1 MEFGVP
7 REIRDLEMRVGLTPA
22 GVLALTQAGHTV
34 HVERD
39 AGLGSGFTDE
49 HYRQSG
55 AQIVYA
61 TAEAYGRADVVVKIA
76 RPTAA
81 EHRLFRSGQII
92 CSFLHLRV
100 ASPDLLAA
108 LAEREITAIAY
119 EELEEDDGVRP
130 VLLPASEVAGRMAPI
145 IAGQLLRSGQSLPGQ
160 QGLGILMSGLP
171 GVPAAVVVIVGAGV
185 VASNAARAFIGM
197 GAEVTVLGRDVRKLR
212 HIEDC
217 CAGHVTTM
225 LANEYNLKRAV
236 QFADVLV
243 GAVLDPGKRAP
254 MLISRE
260 MIRSMRP
267 GSIII
272 DFSIDEG
279 GCIETSRPT
288 TLRDPIYIA
297 EGIIHHCVPNIT
309 SAVARTTSYAITN
322 AALPYLQLI
331 GNHGMLNATQKR
343 ADLLRGVV
351 LYQGKIAHP
360 DTATALGKEIET
372 HLSPADAAFKEV
384 TR

>member
-34 HVERD
+34 YVERD
-39 AGLGSGFTDE
+39 AGLGCGFTDE
-49 HYRQSG
+49 AYRQSG
-55 AQIVYA
+55 AQIVYS
-61 TAEAYGRADVVVKIA
+61 TAEAYGRADIVTKIA

-81 EHRLFRSGQII
+81 EHRLFRSGQAI

-108 LAEREITAIAY
+108 LTEHEITAISY
-119 EELEEDDGVRP
+119 EELEEEDGVRP

-145 IAGQLLRSGQSLPGQ
+145 IAGNLLRSGQSLPGQ

-171 GVPAAVVVIVGAGV
+171 GVPAAAVVIVGSGV
-185 VASNAARAFIGM
+185 VAGNAARAFVGM
-197 GAEVTVLGRDVRKLR
+197 GAEVTILGRDVRKLR
-212 HIEDC
+212 KIEQQS
-217 CAGHVTTM
+217 GGTVTTM

-236 QFADVLV
+236 EFADVLV

-254 MLISRE
+254 VLISRE

-267 GSIII
+267 GSIVI

-288 TLRDPIYIA
+288 TLRDPIYMA
-297 EGIIHHCVPNIT
+297 EGVIHHCVPNIT

-322 AALPYLQLI
+322 AALPYLLSI
-331 GNHGMLNATQKR
+331 GEYGLLGAIDRK

-351 LYQGKIAHP
+351 LHQGKMAHP
-360 DTATALGKEIET
+360 DIASVLAKKVEV
-372 HLSPADAAFKEV
+372 HLSPGDAAFKEV

>member
-34 HVERD
+34 YVERD
-39 AGLGSGFTDE
+39 AGLGCGFTDE
-49 HYRQSG
+49 AYRQAG
-55 AQIVYA
+55 AQIVYS
-61 TAEAYGRADVVVKIA
+61 TAEAYGRADTVTKIA

-81 EHRLFRSGQII
+81 EHRLFRPGQVI
-92 CSFLHLRV
+92 CAFLHLRV
-100 ASPDLLAA
+100 ASSDLLAA
-108 LAEREITAIAY
+108 LTTHEITAISY

-145 IAGQLLRSGQSLPGQ
+145 IAGNLLCSGQSLPGQ

-171 GVPAAVVVIVGAGV
+171 GVPAAAVVIVGAGV
-185 VASNAARAFIGM
+185 VAGNAARAFKGM

-212 HIEDC
+212 QIEQQS
-217 CAGHVTTM
+217 GGTVTTM
-225 LANEYNLKRAV
+225 LANEYNLKRAAK
-236 QFADVLV
+236 FADVLV
-243 GAVLDPGKRAP
+243 GAVRDPGKRAP
-254 MLISRE
+254 VLITRE
-260 MIRSMRP
+260 MIQSMRP
-267 GSIII
+267 GSLVI

-297 EGIIHHCVPNIT
+297 EGVIHHCVPNIT
-309 SAVARTTSYAITN
+309 SAVARTTSYAVTN
-322 AALPYLQLI
+322 AALPYLLAI
-331 GNHGMLNATQKR
+331 GEQGLLGAVEKR

-351 LYQGKIAHP
+351 LYQGKMAHP
-360 DTATALGKEIET
+360 TIASVLAKEVEVHLSSGDTA
-372 HLSPADAAFKEV
+372 FKDV

>member
-34 HVERD
+34 YVERD

-49 HYRQSG
+49 SYRQSG
-55 AQIVYA
+55 AQIVYS
-61 TAEAYGRADVVVKIA
+61 TAEAYGRTDVVTKIA

-81 EHRLFRSGQII
+81 EHRLFRPGQVI

-108 LAEREITAIAY
+108 LTQHEITAISY

-145 IAGQLLRSGQSLPGQ
+145 IAGNLLRSGQSLPGQ

-171 GVPAAVVVIVGAGV
+171 GVPAAAIVIVGSGV
-185 VASNAARAFIGM
+185 VASNAARAFVGI
-197 GAEVTVLGRDVRKLR
+197 GAEVTILGRDVRKLR
-212 HIEDC
+212 KIEQESD
-217 CAGHVTTM
+217 GKVTTM
-225 LANEYNLKRAV
+225 LANEYNLQRAV
-236 QFADVLV
+236 KFADVLV

-254 MLISRE
+254 VLVTRE

-267 GSIII
+267 GSIAI

-288 TLRDPIYIA
+288 TLRDPIYMA

-322 AALPYLQLI
+322 AAIPYLLAIGQHGLI
-331 GNHGMLNATQKR
+331 SAIEQK

-351 LYQGKIAHP
+351 LRQGKMAHP
-360 DTATALGKEIET
+360 DIAAALGKEIDI
-372 HLSPADAAFKEV
+372 HLSPGDAAFKEV

>member
-34 HVERD
+34 YVERD

-49 HYRQSG
+49 AYRQSG
-55 AQIVYA
+55 AQIVYS
-61 TAEAYGRADVVVKIA
+61 TAEAYGRADVVTKIA

-81 EHRLFRSGQII
+81 EHRLFRPGQTI
-92 CSFLHLRV
+92 CSFFHLRV
-100 ASPDLLAA
+100 SSPDLFAA
-108 LAEREITAIAY
+108 LNEHEITAISY

-130 VLLPASEVAGRMAPI
+130 VLMPASEIAGRMAPV
-145 IAGQLLRSGQSLPGQ
+145 IAGNLLRSGQSLPDQ

-171 GVPAAVVVIVGAGV
+171 GVPAAAIVIIGSGV
-185 VASNAARAFIGM
+185 VASNAARTFVGM
-197 GAEVTVLGRDVRKLR
+197 GAEVTILGRDVRKLR
-212 HIEDC
+212 KIEQQSG
-217 CAGHVTTM
+217 AAVTTM

-236 QFADVLV
+236 KFADVLV

-254 MLISRE
+254 VLVSRE

-267 GSIII
+267 GSIVI

-288 TLRDPIYIA
+288 TLRDPIYMA
-297 EGIIHHCVPNIT
+297 ESVIHHCVPNIT

-322 AALPYLQLI
+322 AALPYILAI
-331 GNHGMLNATQKR
+331 GENGLLGAIEKK

-351 LYQGKIAHP
+351 LYQGKMAHP
-360 DTATALGKEIET
+360 DIAAALGTEIDI
-372 HLSPADAAFKEV
+372 HLSPGDTAFKEI

>member
-22 GVLALTQAGHTV
+22 GVLTLTQAGHTV

-39 AGLGSGFTDE
+39 AGIGCGFTDE
-49 HYRQSG
+49 HYRQAG
-55 AQIVYA
+55 AQIVYS
-61 TAEAYGRADVVVKIA
+61 TAEAYGRADVVTKIA

-81 EHRLFRSGQII
+81 EHRLFRSGQTI
-92 CSFLHLRV
+92 CSFLHMRV

-108 LAEREITAIAY
+108 LIEHEITAISY

-160 QGLGILMSGLP
+160 RGLGILMSGLP
-171 GVPAAVVVIVGAGV
+171 GVPAATVVIVGAGV
-185 VASNAARAFIGM
+185 VASNAARACVGM
-197 GAEVTVLGRDVRKLR
+197 GAEVTILGRDVRKLR
-212 HIEDC
+212 RIEEHC
-217 CAGHVTTM
+217 GGSVTTM

-254 MLISRE
+254 VLITRE

-267 GSIII
+267 GSIAI

-288 TLRDPIYIA
+288 TLRDPIYLA
-297 EGIIHHCVPNIT
+297 EGVIHHCVPNIT

-322 AALPYLQLI
+322 AALPYLLTL
-331 GNHGMLNATQKR
+331 GELGLLGAVQKK

-351 LYQGKIAHP
+351 LHQGKMAHP
-360 DTATALGKEIET
+360 EIAASLGKEVEI
-372 HLSPADAAFKEV
+372 HLSPGDAAFKEV

>member
-34 HVERD
+34 YVERD
-39 AGLGSGFTDE
+39 AGLGTGFTDE
-49 HYRQSG
+49 SYRQSG
-55 AQIVYA
+55 AQIVYS
-61 TAEAYGRADVVVKIA
+61 TAEAYGRADIVTKIA

-81 EHRLFRSGQII
+81 EHRLFRPGQVI

-108 LAEREITAIAY
+108 LSHHEITAISY

-145 IAGQLLRSGQSLPGQ
+145 IAGNLLRSGQSLPGQ

-171 GVPAAVVVIVGAGV
+171 GVPAAAIVIVGSGV
-185 VASNAARAFIGM
+185 VAGNAARAFVGI
-197 GAEVTVLGRDVRKLR
+197 GAEVTILGRDVRKLR
-212 HIEDC
+212 KIEQES
-217 CAGHVTTM
+217 GGKVTTM

-236 QFADVLV
+236 KFADVLV

-254 MLISRE
+254 VLVTRE

-267 GSIII
+267 GSIAI

-288 TLRDPIYIA
+288 TLRDPIYMA

-322 AALPYLQLI
+322 AALPYLLAIGNYGLI
-331 GNHGMLNATQKR
+331 GAIEQKS
-343 ADLLRGVV
+343 DLLRSVV
-351 LYQGKIAHP
+351 L
-360 DTATALGKEIET
+360 
-372 HLSPADAAFKEV
+372 
-384 TR
+384 